1 MTNKAFCV
9 KHISCI
15 LEKSLSLIFYEVI
28 GSFDGAGREAAWLCA
43 TRLLPFLVGV
53 PDA

>member
-15 LEKSLSLIFYEVI
+15 LEKSLSFIFYEVI
-28 GSFDGAGREAAWLCA
+28 ESFDGAGRRGGGGSVQHICY
-43 TRLLPFLVGV
+43 FVVGV